1 MDQASEEVEHRYV
14 IQIDDDNNSIS
25 LVISCDY
32 PMDEAEYMGCLQSLV
47 MDFANGKKI
56 FDMAVEIEDGLH

>member
-1 MDQASEEVEHRYV
+1 VDQASETEHRYV

-25 LVISCDY
+25 LTISCDY

-56 FDMAVEIEDGLH
+56 FDMAVELTEDIH